1 MANTISI
8 KINDPSKPA
17 VLIENIPW
25 FPGVTVLQ
33 AMIIGQEMFE
43 KQFSFRAVYAS
54 FFGAFIDMIDGTE
67 DKDSNF
73 WLFSI
78 NNKQSP
84 VGVSEAILLED
95 QEDQNV
101 EIEWNYGMP
110 ESGHPAVAQADLKRR
125 ALKYT

>member
-1 MANTISI
+1 MANTVSI
-8 KINDPSKPA
+8 KITDPSKPL

-25 FPGVTVLQ
+25 FPGITVLQ
-33 AMIIGQEMFE
+33 AMIIGQEMYH

-67 DKDSNF
+67 DAGNNF

-78 NNKQSP
+78 NNAQSP

-95 QEDQNV
+95 QEEGQNV
-101 EIEWNYGMP
+101 EIEWIYGVPAP
-110 ESGHPAVAQADLKRR
+110 EHPTATQANLKRQ
-125 ALKYT
+125 ALG